1 MELDHTAVEPV
12 DLTTSLAAA
21 RLRRTAELLVDELDD
36 LHMQLE
42 HDEFDRKEL
51 HGQVSVA
58 IVLACKI
65 LDGLPAS

>member
-1 MELDHTAVEPV
+1 MRLDPTAVERG
-12 DLTTSLAAA
+12 DFTTTSPAD

-36 LHMQLE
+36 MQMQVSD
-42 HDEFDRKEL
+42 DELDRKEL
-51 HGQVSVA
+51 QERISEA